1 MDIHF
6 LLIRALLLSFGGVLF
21 TRFFMILDSLHWY
34 FHIWVSGLLIYFA
47 GLLWDSLHQSI
58 QFGFL
63 DVSFGNSFGQ
73 VRPGIRVN
81 FGAKHLFELWDWG
94 LVFSW
99 APVGTFFSHLCE
111 FCPRSTRWGEV
122 GLSVAGAMGRGRGI
136 FWQQDGRGVPTWVPE
151 NHQISLVILI
161 FHDNE
166 SLIASKAR
174 KEMRGGKK
182 EEKGTIIKRVI

>member
-1 MDIHF
+1 MFMDIHF

-94 LVFSW
+94 LGCATGWEQLYRRDDLVSCSSGGVSLLPSCLDSLARHIRQSTLATILSSYQGYELA
-99 APVGTFFSHLCE
+99 APPC
-111 FCPRSTRWGEV
+111 WGNRT
-122 GLSVAGAMGRGRGI
+122 G
-136 FWQQDGRGVPTWVPE
+136 PTAIECIVLGSE
-151 NHQISLVILI
+151 
-161 FHDNE
+161 
-166 SLIASKAR
+166 
-174 KEMRGGKK
+174 
-182 EEKGTIIKRVI
+182 